1 MTLEAGRD
9 IVRGFLILLF
19 AAIGWWLDRSTGL
32 VLVAVM
38 GLLILQSSFTNW
50 CPADIFLQPL
60 GLKSSRQAAHHTA

>member
-19 AAIGWWLDRSTGL
+19 AAIAGWLDRTAGL
-32 VLVAVM
+32 LLLAAM

-50 CPADIFLQPL
+50 CPADIFLRPL
-60 GLKSSRQAAHHTA
+60 GLKSSRR